1 MKVIAT
7 VEGYSKS
14 LEIVCFVTPAGA
26 ISQDRKDNH
35 DQDRKED
42 DNDQDFNGGEQY
54 AAQSDDGT
62 K

>member
-1 MKVIAT
+1 MKVICNLQ
-7 VEGYSKS
+7 GIRNC

-42 DNDQDFNGGEQY
+42 DNNQDFNGGEQNT
-54 AAQSDDGT
+54 AQSDDGT